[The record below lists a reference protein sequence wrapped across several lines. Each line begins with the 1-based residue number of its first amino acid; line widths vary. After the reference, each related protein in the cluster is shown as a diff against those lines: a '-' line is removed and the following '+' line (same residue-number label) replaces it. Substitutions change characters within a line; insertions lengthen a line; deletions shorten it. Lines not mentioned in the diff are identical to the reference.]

1 MATQSTSLAKRSA
14 DTLKPPN
21 KLDRA
26 RWHLFNQ
33 RKSYE
38 EIAELHGVKVES
50 VQQSIDRVQMYR
62 DLTSASEIGLE
73 LNSVVLQHVGH
84 VNAALSDAL
93 TAEHVIRKTNEKGV
107 TETIS
112 TSPDHKTR
120 LSAIDRVLK
129 IADRNLPRGGG
140 VHVAVQ
146 QNTGG
151 SQPANDGTKHLSFEE
166 LLRQRRALKGLGNG
180 DEVEEAVFEDVDESA
195 EEDEDDDEN

>member
-21 KLDRA
+21 KLDRS

-38 EIAELHGVKVES
+38 EIAELHGVKVLA

-84 VNAALSDAL
+84 VSAALSEAL
-93 TAEHVIRKTNEKGV
+93 TAEHVVRKTNSEGV
-107 TETIS
+107 TEVVS
-112 TSPDHKTR
+112 TSPDHGTR
-120 LSAIDRVLK
+120 LHAIDRVLK
-129 IADRNLPRGGG
+129 IADRNLPKGGG

-146 QNTGG
+146 QNAGG
-151 SQPANDGTKHLSFEE
+151 GPAPTEKHISFEE
-166 LLRQRRALKGLGNG
+166 LMRQQRTAKGLTNG
-180 DEVEEAVFEDVDESA
+180 DAIEEAEYVDVDESE
-195 EEDEDDDEN
+195 EEDEDGDGE